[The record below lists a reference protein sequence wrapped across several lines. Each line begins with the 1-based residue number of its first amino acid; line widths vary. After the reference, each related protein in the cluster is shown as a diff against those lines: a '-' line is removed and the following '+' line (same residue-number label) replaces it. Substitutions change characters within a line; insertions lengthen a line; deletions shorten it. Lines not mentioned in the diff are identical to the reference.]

1 MEYQFLASIIG
12 YNVVTVNTRYG
23 KKKLGD
29 EDGYEIYK
37 SKRENYKNKPINST
51 DEGKGRHRKVIR
63 IGAFALVFVVLFS
76 FVSTFLR

>member
-1 MEYQFLASIIG
+1 LEYQFLASIIG

-37 SKRENYKNKPINST
+37 SKRENYKKQT
-51 DEGKGRHRKVIR
+51 HKQHRRRKR
-63 IGAFALVFVVLFS
+63 QTS
-76 FVSTFLR
+76 

>member
-37 SKRENYKNKPINST
+37 SKRENYKK
-51 DEGKGRHRKVIR
+51 
-63 IGAFALVFVVLFS
+63 
-76 FVSTFLR
+76 

>member
-1 MEYQFLASIIG
+1 MEYPFLASIIG

-37 SKRENYKNKPINST
+37 SKRENYKKQSHKQQQT
-51 DEGKGRHRKVIR
+51 KEKADTVR
-63 IGAFALVFVVLFS
+63 
-76 FVSTFLR
+76 